1 MTAPTWDLDALLP
14 GGVHGAPFTD
24 AIVSF
29 EAQAEDLVRRAD
41 ALPEPPLGAA
51 ERVALTNAIHE
62 ALRAASPVR
71 VVSGGEAAAHTNDRV
86 AASNAARVSAMT
98 GRLQRAL
105 VPIEDQIARCDDAH
119 FAAMCALPEAE
130 PLVAWMRSLRR
141 RLPLRL
147 PRPEEALL
155 AELGRD
161 GIHAWSRH
169 YDRIAGRLQVD
180 LPTGERVSMARAKNL
195 YASADA
201 AVRES
206 AHEAVEAAWAG
217 VAEDCAAALT
227 HIVGTRE
234 TLIRR
239 RGLDPVDDSLAMHR
253 MQRTTLDAMLEGA
266 RRAGPVL
273 ERYLGIKARLLGKP
287 RLGWSDLGAPLGAS
301 GAMRW
306 DEATDFVLTHFGAW
320 HPDLRGLAER
330 AFSERW
336 VEAED
341 RDHKRPGAYCASLG
355 DGRSRVYMTFG
366 GNRRSVTTLA
376 HELGHAWHN
385 HVLGDVP
392 FARRK
397 VTSTLAE
404 SASVLAENLVRDAAL
419 AAATTPAE
427 RLAMLDERL
436 AAGVSFL
443 MNLPFRYDLERDL
456 YTLRA
461 RGELDPAALCE
472 ASVTRQREHHRDQL
486 VSWSPYFWA
495 DKLHFYISHFA
506 FYNYPYVFGYLF
518 SALLYARSK
527 AEGRSFHPRVV
538 EVLRRSGWDDAEPLA
553 RDLLGIDLGDPDVW
567 SEGWAPLISDLN
579 ELQALV
585 GGS

>member
-1 MTAPTWDLDALLP
+1 MTAPTWDLDALVP
-14 GGVHGAPFTD
+14 GGVHGEPFGEALT
-24 AIVSF
+24 AF
-29 EAQAEDLVRRAD
+29 EALAEDLVRRAD
-41 ALPEPPLGAA
+41 ALAEPPEGAV
-51 ERVALTNAIHE
+51 ERVALANEIH
-62 ALRAASPVR
+62 AAQQAASPVR
-71 VVSGGEAAAHTNDRV
+71 VVAGGVAAASTEDRV
-86 AASNAARVSAMT
+86 AVRTAARVAAMM
-98 GRLQRAL
+98 GRLQRAA
-105 VPIEDQIARCDDAH
+105 VPIEDQIARCDEAH
-119 FAAMCALPEAE
+119 FAVMCALPEAE
-130 PLVAWMRSLRR
+130 VLVPWMRTLRR

-147 PRPEEALL
+147 PRAEEALL

-169 YDRIAGRLQVD
+169 YDRVAGRLQVT
-180 LPTGERVSMARAKNL
+180 LPSGDHVSVARAKHL
-195 YASADA
+195 VSSGDP

-206 AHEAVEAAWAG
+206 AHQAIEVAWST
-217 VAEDCAAALT
+217 VRDDCAAALT

-239 RGLDPVDDSLAMHR
+239 RGVDPVDDSLAMHR
-253 MQRTTLDAMLEGA
+253 MQRGTLDAMLEGA

-273 ERYLGIKARLLGKP
+273 ERYLAIKAQLVGKP
-287 RLGWSDLGAPLGAS
+287 RLGWSDLGAPVGAS

-320 HPDLRGLAER
+320 HPDLRGLAAR
-330 AFSERW
+330 AFAERW

-341 RDHKRPGAYCASLG
+341 RDHKRPGAYCAGVG
-355 DGRSRVYMTFG
+355 DGRSRVYLTFG

-397 VTSTLAE
+397 VPSTLAE
-404 SASVLAENLVRDAAL
+404 SASILAENLVRDAAL
-419 AAATTPAE
+419 AAASSPVE
-427 RLAMLDERL
+427 RVAMLDERL

-456 YTLRA
+456 YALRA

-472 ASVTRQREHHRDQL
+472 VTVTRQREHHRDL
-486 VSWSPYFWA
+486 LSSWSPYFWA

-518 SALLYARSK
+518 SSLLYARSK
-527 AEGRSFHPRVV
+527 AEGRSFHPVVV

-553 RDLLGIDLGDPDVW
+553 RELLGIDLGDPDVW
-567 SEGWAPLISDLN
+567 TEGWAPLVDDLA
-579 ELQALV
+579 ELEALV
-585 GGS
+585 AGR